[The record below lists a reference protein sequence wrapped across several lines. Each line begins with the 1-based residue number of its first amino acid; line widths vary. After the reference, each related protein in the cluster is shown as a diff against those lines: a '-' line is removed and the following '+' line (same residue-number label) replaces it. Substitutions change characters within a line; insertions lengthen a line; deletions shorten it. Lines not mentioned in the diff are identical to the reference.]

1 MLDKV
6 DYFVDEFVGKDL
18 RDEVV
23 REAKKQVELKIRAQI
38 KIHQRKESAKK
49 LQQLNMLVTLTGK
62 DLQHLVA

>member
-6 DYFVDEFVGKDL
+6 DHFVDEFVGKDL